1 MKLLLALLLSMACFS
16 YSQIYRPNFEG
27 MDEIRWYFDPNSLSY
42 INQSGFSDD
51 LSAVKVEALIQQA
64 CDEWDRVISSKPYKD
79 NIKFSKGTL
88 GNHNIKISFYAG
100 SNSTE
105 LGNTNTIN
113 DYSPYDAIPL
123 GEGAKIEINKN
134 VNIIWKPNS
143 ASSGPYLYNTLL
155 HEIGHAVF
163 GMFRNVHSVDPVAV
177 MYSGFSSNVLVLN
190 VVGAEAVLAYNAYN
204 HCNFT
209 FIAQNVQRGDKIQF
223 TDPRIFVNN
232 VLQEDYITLD
242 NKYEVMSHGQTRAR
256 SYNDLN
262 LLLGSTAYLNQNGTY
277 DAVTSWLINSV
288 SINSPKAQFISQQ
301 ENSTVTALYSPTHR
315 LLFNPGN
322 FLEGGG
328 QLNYYDYAIGENIEK
343 DTIKYGDNERYYT
356 VDKIVRI
363 YSHTPNEYYAMWNYG
378 NPNLT
383 ANDIQIQMS
392 SNITLNANYKGKLK
406 SNNLN
411 TLNSNSSHKFIK
423 TNDGIYHLVYNSL
436 GKVWYESST
445 DDGTSWSLRYSDD
458 GDLPAIAA
466 VNNSRVVIVYPSN
479 TQYIKAVCFD
489 NSSPTQVSTSSTL
502 GREID
507 IPSDLSIA
515 INSSGKIA
523 IAYYNSM
530 DDGGDALP
538 GYYGLAGSISS
549 SGVITWGSNSNYR
562 TGALASS
569 TAKNGVME
577 VRSESPEILFHFA
590 FDDVDANEDRQIY
603 YGPLKWSSTTL
614 TRYVYS
620 PYNNCLSGSSG
631 YQNNTNPSLIPWSGE
646 GFRINW
652 IGNVGSPYAAS
663 VFRDPSNP
671 TFWTF
676 GSNVLSTSMNKA
688 SDGYEIGWS
697 NGTLHNYANNS
708 NLYSL
713 GSISS
718 NGQFLQIGNSNTRA
732 TMRAIGFNTSVSP
745 YQFNL
750 STPIGAPLQKGSSVD
765 ENEILGRG
773 IVISLNHK
781 EEIPDDIDSTT
792 LNHSYQKNAQ
802 YSYLANN
809 IVVDEN
815 RLTFIDLPV
824 GEQLMTPETINNHLV
839 TNPFVLKNSSSF
851 SFDIV
856 SEVVNSNTEAGSVLN
871 EKGFVKFTVEL
882 IDVVT
887 GQIYEVQS
895 KFVKT
900 NSSSSGVMVTSYTVD
915 CEGVGE
921 KEFQLRIKFTTTELA
936 EYALIEKISNG
947 SDNLQKSGSEKL
959 KIAFTKNAIV
969 SDYSLS
975 QNYPNPFNPV
985 TVISYAL
992 PKAGHVSIS
1001 VYDALGREVAQLIHG
1016 EQNAGRH
1023 TVNFDASKLSSG
1035 IYLYKMT
1042 SGTFSETRKMLLMK

>member
-1 MKLLLALLLSMACFS
+1 MRKIFVLTILIIGKIFS
-16 YSQIYRPNFEG
+16 QDYGMPRFEG
-27 MDEIRWYFDPNSLSY
+27 MNNGVIKWYFDETTLSGVNIMNY
-42 INQSGFSDD
+42 GSSSKKEAVELMIQNAFNIWDQS
-51 LSAVKVEALIQQA
+51 
-64 CDEWDRVISSKPYKD
+64 ISSSLYSD
-79 NIKFSKGTL
+79 NIKFVKGTA
-88 GNHNIKISFYAG
+88 NDHMVNIYFTYM
-100 SNSTE
+100 NNVNYR
-105 LGNTNTIN
+105 GNTDGIYVEGTFAGVSIGLNSHPGFDWQGNNATQ
-113 DYSPYDAIPL
+113 
-123 GEGAKIEINKN
+123 GE
-134 VNIIWKPNS
+134 
-143 ASSGPYLYNTLL
+143 YLQSTLV
-155 HEIGHAVF
+155 HEIGHAVLGTF
-163 GMFRNVHSVDPVAV
+163 GGNVGHASNGTSVMRSD
-177 MYSGFSSNVLVLN
+177 FSSTQLILTLPSYDAVNV
-190 VVGAEAVLAYNAYN
+190 YSIYN
-204 HCNFT
+204 HCEIKFESDDPNGYT
-209 FIAQNVQRGDKIQF
+209 YI
-223 TDPRIFVNN
+223 TDPRTIGSSILPEVVAPDQNGPVPGAYQILAHGQSTKRSYQDKSLLIGPIVSSIGTQGLEYRTVTKWLFGPTTINSNQLQFTSISNFDIYRATFDIAFQFAFQSGQFLDGPGPTNYFDYMVGSDIIKYKNTNRYYKQDQYVYNILSTPPTGYYFYKWADGNSINPRNILSVANISLGAIYKAQLKSNN
-232 VLQEDYITLD
+232 VQ
-242 NKYEVMSHGQTRAR
+242 
-256 SYNDLN
+256 
-262 LLLGSTAYLNQNGTY
+262 
-277 DAVTSWLINSV
+277 
-288 SINSPKAQFISQQ
+288 
-301 ENSTVTALYSPTHR
+301 
-315 LLFNPGN
+315 
-322 FLEGGG
+322 
-328 QLNYYDYAIGENIEK
+328 
-343 DTIKYGDNERYYT
+343 
-356 VDKIVRI
+356 
-363 YSHTPNEYYAMWNYG
+363 
-378 NPNLT
+378 NLT
-383 ANDIQIQMS
+383 ANG
-392 SNITLNANYKGKLK
+392 T
-406 SNNLN
+406 
-411 TLNSNSSHKFIK
+411 HKFLR
-423 TNDGIYHLVYNSL
+423 TGDGVYHLIYNSA

-445 DDGTSWSLRYSDD
+445 DEGTTWSLRYSDD

-479 TQYIKAVCFD
+479 TQYIKAVCLD
-489 NSSPTQVSTSSTL
+489 NSSATPMSTASTL

-507 IPSDLSIA
+507 IPSDLTIA
-515 INSSGKIA
+515 INSNGKIA

-549 SGVITWGSNSNYR
+549 SGVITWGTNSNYR

-631 YQNNTNPSLIPWSGE
+631 FQNNTNPSLIPWSGE

-652 IGNVGSPYAAS
+652 IGNIGSPYAAS

-671 TFWTF
+671 TYWTF

-688 SDGYEIGWS
+688 SDGYVIGWS

-713 GSISS
+713 GTISS
-718 NGQFLQIGNSNTRA
+718 NGQYLQIGNSNTRA

-781 EEIPDDIDSTT
+781 EEIPEDIDSTS

-802 YSYLANN
+802 YSYLVNN

-815 RLTFIDLPV
+815 TLTFIDLPV

-839 TNPFVLKNSSSF
+839 TNPFVLKNSSAF

-895 KFVKT
+895 KVVKT
-900 NSSSSGVMVTSYTVD
+900 NSSRSGVMVTSYTVD

-936 EYALIEKISNG
+936 EYALIEKISNA

-959 KIAFTKNAIV
+959 KISFTKKAIV

-1042 SGTFSETRKMLLMK
+1042 SGTFSETRKMILMK